1 MPLTVGVSLGAAGIA
16 AVFVLLAFSAFFSS
30 SETAIF
36 SLPAEWFER
45 QAATGDPRGAVLK
58 GLHDDPHR
66 LLVTLLV
73 GNNVVNI
80 AISSIVTVLI
90 AGYLPSGAA
99 IAATTLC
106 TSLLVLVFGEIV
118 PKAFGLGNA
127 ETWSLRVASP
137 VRLVERT
144 LSPIITLFDAAT
156 RRMNA
161 YISGDANIEKPY
173 TD

>member
-1 MPLTVGVSLGAAGIA
+1 MVGLTLGLAGVAT
-16 AVFVLLAFSAFFSS
+16 VTVLLALSAFFSS

-36 SLPAEWFER
+36 SLPAEWFE
-45 QAATGDPRGAVLK
+45 QQVASDDPRGHILK
-58 GLHDDPHR
+58 ELYDDPHR

-80 AISSIVTVLI
+80 AISSIVTVLV

-99 IAATTLC
+99 VVVTTAC
-106 TSLLVLVFGEIV
+106 TSFLVLVFGEVV

-127 ETWSLRVASP
+127 ERWSLRVASP
-137 VRLVERT
+137 IRLVERA
-144 LSPIITLFDAAT
+144 LSPLITLFDGIT

-161 YISGDANIEKPY
+161 YINGDANIEKPY